1 MTADHYLQIMN
12 KRHGFALNNI
22 FTNGAPYFVEICA
35 GFLTVLLYLV
45 FLFLLLTNSCNSN
58 SSQRFQDLINV
69 LLLYLMQEYTF
80 HSQWD
85 IMYQNL
91 YTNTVLQC
99 SLLKILRNK
108 VSITVLNIT
117 EQFHCFGIIEIL
129 DWLSKT

>member
-1 MTADHYLQIMN
+1 MK

-35 GFLTVLLYLV
+35 GFLTVLLYIV
-45 FLFLLLTNSCNSN
+45 FFFLLLTNSCNSN
-58 SSQRFQDLINV
+58 SSERFQDLINI
-69 LLLYLMQEYTF
+69 LLLYLMQGYTF
-80 HSQWD
+80 HC
-85 IMYQNL
+85 QNL

-108 VSITVLNIT
+108 ESITVLNIT

-129 DWLSKT
+129 D